1 MRSAH
6 NNVNRRT
13 KKNET
18 FALKQKTMKKGGA
31 LHALFFTKR
40 ERNALAFLF
49 LLFLTQTIYHIF
61 HQKRQQ
67 KKWSI
72 ESRMMAVWPSFL
84 PVRLEE
90 EEYTNTPKDSSA
102 RRPFPSKNKKHF
114 EKKPWAY
121 TSLDPEKEEQNAL
134 APAVS
139 EPTSYPAATL
149 IDLNS
154 ADSALLEALPAI
166 GPYLAGKIARYRN
179 ALGGFHSFN
188 QLLEIK
194 NFHPET
200 LATIEKYLR
209 IDEERIKP
217 LSINKA
223 DVSTL
228 SLHPYLSFT
237 QAKVIVAYRT
247 QHGPYR
253 TPEALQ
259 STILVDAET
268 IKKLQPYL
276 AGSFDAEP

>member
-1 MRSAH
+1 
-6 NNVNRRT
+6 
-13 KKNET
+13 
-18 FALKQKTMKKGGA
+18 MKKGSGMR
-31 LHALFFTKR
+31 ALFFTKR
-40 ERNALAFLF
+40 ERNALFFLF
-49 LLFLTQTIYHIF
+49 LLFLTQTIYQIIN
-61 HQKRQQ
+61 QTRQQ

-84 PVRLEE
+84 PARMAEE
-90 EEYTNTPKDSSA
+90 EHTNTPKESPA
-102 RRPFPSKNKKHF
+102 WQPFPSKNKKHF
-114 EKKPWAY
+114 EKKTWTYPSHEY
-121 TSLDPEKEEQNAL
+121 EKEEQNTL
-134 APAVS
+134 APSVS
-139 EPTSYPAATL
+139 EASSYPATAL

-200 LATIEKYLR
+200 LTTIEKYLR
-209 IDEERIKP
+209 IDEERIQS

-223 DVSTL
+223 DVVTL
-228 SLHPYLSFT
+228 SLHPYLSFA

-253 TPEALQ
+253 SAEALR

-276 AGSFDAEP
+276 AGSFNAEP